1 MYKFSFKKDTHQDL
15 ISTLSICLEDF
26 HQRNINSLNNSILIH
41 NYRLGKILK
50 ENLDQDNKKN
60 INYLSNIIVSEFDS
74 SYTSKMVKMCIKFYE
89 MFDDES
95 KIIYGLSWPYYVF
108 ILDLDDIDMRLRL
121 LKECVDNS
129 LSLYQLKV
137 KIKEVKK

>member
-1 MYKFSFKKDTHQDL
+1 
-15 ISTLSICLEDF
+15 
-26 HQRNINSLNNSILIH
+26 
-41 NYRLGKILK
+41 
-50 ENLDQDNKKN
+50 
-60 INYLSNIIVSEFDS
+60 
-74 SYTSKMVKMCIKFYE
+74 MVKMCIKFYE

-129 LSLYQLKV
+129 LSLHQLKV

>member
-15 ISTLSICLEDF
+15 INTLSICFEDF

-95 KIIYGLSWPYYVF
+95 KINYGLSWPYYVF

-129 LSLYQLKV
+129 LSLHQLKV